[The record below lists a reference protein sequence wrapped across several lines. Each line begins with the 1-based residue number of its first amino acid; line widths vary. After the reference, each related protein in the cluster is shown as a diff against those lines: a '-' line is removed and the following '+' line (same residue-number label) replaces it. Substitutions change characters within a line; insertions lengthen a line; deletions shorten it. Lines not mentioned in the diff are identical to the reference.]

1 MLTIRRRLRP
11 ILAGGSG
18 RTAHLVRNLGSLLLR
33 SDLSLHPTRQLVQEG
48 IVFVLQV
55 VLQGAMLVLH
65 GIMLDLQGVML
76 DLQGIQLSLELVR
89 RDAIF
94 AAVQHDRRLHRSGG
108 VNEAEEEA
116 HKESG
121 CAFAGLSGGW
131 HRFPADKA
139 TQGPLSIDLSAKPW
153 NSAGH
158 MTRNPLCLEQ
168 PLAHLLTLR
177 EAVSACLCHRI
188 FNQKRQQHR
197 HGHREVCDDLKHPPI
212 VLSSPILRAI
222 VITEREHTC
231 HMAQAHDRTEMS
243 EQLGMS
249 TSRL

>member
-1 MLTIRRRLRP
+1 MLTIRR
-11 ILAGGSG
+11 S
-18 RTAHLVRNLGSLLLR
+18 LVRDLGSLLLP
-33 SDLSLHPTRQLVQEG
+33 SDLSLHPTRQLVQEDIVFVLQG
-48 IVFVLQV
+48 IVFVLLCCV
-55 VLQGAMLVLH
+55 H
-65 GIMLDLQGVML
+65 GIML

-94 AAVQHDRRLHRSGG
+94 AVVQLDRSLRRSGG

-121 CAFAGLSGGW
+121 CAFGALSGGW

-177 EAVSACLCHRI
+177 EAVSACLCHSI

-249 TSRL
+249 TARL